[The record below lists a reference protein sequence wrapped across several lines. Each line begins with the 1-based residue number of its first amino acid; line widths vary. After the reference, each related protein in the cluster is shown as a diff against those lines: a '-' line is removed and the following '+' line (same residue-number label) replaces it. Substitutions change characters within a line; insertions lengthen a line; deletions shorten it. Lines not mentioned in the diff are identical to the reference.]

1 MAASLPDL
9 AGVRALAHGFLNP
22 VTNEMH
28 PVMTRGKTGGHD
40 DDTSPHFK
48 TTALVS
54 ATIDDKRGQVLRQLL
69 IYSA

>member
-1 MAASLPDL
+1 M
-9 AGVRALAHGFLNP
+9 
-22 VTNEMH
+22 
-28 PVMTRGKTGGHD
+28 MTRGKTGGHD